1 MIKARILVVE
11 DEAIVAMETAKSLQ
25 NLGYE
30 VIATVNS
37 GDDAIKIAE
46 DENPD
51 IILMDIRIQGDKDG
65 IETADII
72 RHQYGIP
79 VIYTTAYSDDE
90 RIERAKQTIPFGY
103 IIKPT
108 QERDLKVT
116 LEMAMY
122 VSKIEAER
130 VKANLKLK
138 ESEKQLKERLKELTC
153 VYKIASLIEKFGNDI
168 ENILKGTVEIIPS
181 SWQYPEITK
190 AKVIVEE
197 YEYVTEGYAHSNWN
211 QKSNILINGTKAG
224 YVEVCYLEEK
234 PVIDEG
240 AFLKEERM
248 LIDAIAERLGRACE
262 RVRIAD
268 QLKTEQEALKNKN
281 IALSEMLA
289 KINEEKQDI
298 KDSINSNV
306 EKILLPIIYDL
317 ENQLPTGNQKSLQLL
332 KNSLVEIT
340 SPFINKI
347 SNAVLSLTPTELQIC
362 NMIKSGLKTKAI
374 SQLRHI
380 SPSTV
385 NRHRERIRKKLG
397 ITNEDIN
404 LATYLMS
411 ISSN

>member
-1 MIKARILVVE
+1 MSKARVLVVE

-30 VIATVNS
+30 VISTVNS
-37 GDDAIKIAE
+37 GDVAIKKAE

-65 IETADII
+65 IETAEII
-72 RHQYGIP
+72 RNKYGIP

-116 LEMAMY
+116 LEMALY
-122 VSKIEAER
+122 VSRVELER
-130 VKANLKLK
+130 IKTNLKLK
-138 ESEKQLKERLKELTC
+138 ESEKQLKERLKELSC
-153 VYKIASLIEKFGNDI
+153 MYQIASLIERFGNDI
-168 ENILKGTVEIIPS
+168 EKILKGTLEIIPS

-190 AKVIVEE
+190 AKVMVEG
-197 YEYVTEGYAHSNWN
+197 YEYMTEGYTDSNWN
-211 QKSNILINGTKAG
+211 QKSDILINGSKAG
-224 YVEVCYLEEK
+224 YIEVCYLEEK
-234 PVIDEG
+234 PEIDEG
-240 AFLKEERM
+240 AFLKEERL

-262 RVRIAD
+262 RVGIAD

-281 IALSEMLA
+281 IALHEVLS

-298 KDSINSNV
+298 KNSINSNV
-306 EKILLPIIYDL
+306 DKIILPIIYDL
-317 ENQLPTGNQKSLQLL
+317 ENQFPQGNQKNLQLL
-332 KNSLVEIT
+332 KSSLTEIT

-362 NMIKSGLKTKAI
+362 NMIKSGLKTKEI
-374 SQLRHI
+374 SKLRHI
-380 SPSTV
+380 SSSTV

-411 ISSN
+411 IS

>member
-1 MIKARILVVE
+1 MSKARVLVVE

-30 VIATVNS
+30 VISTVNS
-37 GDDAIKIAE
+37 GDVAIKKAE

-65 IETADII
+65 IETAEII
-72 RHQYGIP
+72 RNKYGIP

-116 LEMAMY
+116 LEMALY
-122 VSKIEAER
+122 VSRVESER
-130 VKANLKLK
+130 IKTNLKLK
-138 ESEKQLKERLKELTC
+138 ESEKQLKERLKELSC
-153 VYKIASLIEKFGNDI
+153 MYQIASLIERFGNDI
-168 ENILKGTVEIIPS
+168 EKILKGTLEIIPS

-190 AKVIVEE
+190 AKVMVEG
-197 YEYVTEGYAHSNWN
+197 YEYMTEGYTDSNWN
-211 QKSNILINGTKAG
+211 QKSDILINGSKAG
-224 YVEVCYLEEK
+224 YIEVCYLEEK
-234 PVIDEG
+234 LEIDEDV
-240 AFLKEERM
+240 FLKEERL

-262 RVRIAD
+262 RVGIAD

-281 IALSEMLA
+281 IALHEVLS

-298 KDSINSNV
+298 KNSINSNV

-317 ENQLPTGNQKSLQLL
+317 ENQFPQGNQKNLQLL
-332 KNSLVEIT
+332 KSSLTEIT

-362 NMIKSGLKTKAI
+362 NMIKSGLKTKEI
-374 SQLRHI
+374 SKLRHI
-380 SPSTV
+380 SSSTV

-411 ISSN
+411 IS

>member
-1 MIKARILVVE
+1 MSKARVLVVE

-30 VIATVNS
+30 VISTVNS
-37 GDDAIKIAE
+37 GDVAIKKAE

-65 IETADII
+65 IETAEII
-72 RHQYGIP
+72 RNKYGIP

-116 LEMAMY
+116 LEMALY
-122 VSKIEAER
+122 VSRVESER
-130 VKANLKLK
+130 IKTNLKLK
-138 ESEKQLKERLKELTC
+138 ESEKQLKERLKELSC
-153 VYKIASLIEKFGNDI
+153 MYQIASLIERFGNDI
-168 ENILKGTVEIIPS
+168 EKILKGTLEIIPS

-190 AKVIVEE
+190 AKVMVEG
-197 YEYVTEGYAHSNWN
+197 YEYMTEGYTDSNWN
-211 QKSNILINGTKAG
+211 QKSDILINGSKAG
-224 YVEVCYLEEK
+224 YIEVCYLEEK
-234 PVIDEG
+234 LEIDEDV
-240 AFLKEERM
+240 FLKEERL

-262 RVRIAD
+262 RVGIAD

-281 IALSEMLA
+281 IALHEVLS

-298 KDSINSNV
+298 KNSINSNV
-306 EKILLPIIYDL
+306 DKIILPIIYDL
-317 ENQLPTGNQKSLQLL
+317 ENQFPQGNQKNLQLL
-332 KNSLVEIT
+332 KSSLTEIT

-362 NMIKSGLKTKAI
+362 NMIKSGLKTKEI
-374 SQLRHI
+374 SKLRHI
-380 SPSTV
+380 SSSTV

-411 ISSN
+411 IS

>member
-1 MIKARILVVE
+1 MSKARVLVVE

-30 VIATVNS
+30 VISTVNS
-37 GDDAIKIAE
+37 GDVAIKKAE

-65 IETADII
+65 IETAEII
-72 RHQYGIP
+72 RNKYGIP

-116 LEMAMY
+116 LEMALY
-122 VSKIEAER
+122 VSRVELER
-130 VKANLKLK
+130 IKTNLKLK
-138 ESEKQLKERLKELTC
+138 ESEKQLKERLKELSC
-153 VYKIASLIEKFGNDI
+153 MYQIASLIERFGNDI
-168 ENILKGTVEIIPS
+168 EKILKGTLEIIPS

-190 AKVIVEE
+190 AKVMVEG
-197 YEYVTEGYAHSNWN
+197 YEYMTEGYTDSNWN
-211 QKSNILINGTKAG
+211 QKSDILINGSKAG
-224 YVEVCYLEEK
+224 YIEVCYLEEK
-234 PVIDEG
+234 LEIDEDV
-240 AFLKEERM
+240 FLKEERL

-262 RVRIAD
+262 RVGIAD

-281 IALSEMLA
+281 IALHEVLS

-298 KDSINSNV
+298 KNSINSNV

-317 ENQLPTGNQKSLQLL
+317 ENQFPQGNQKNLQLL
-332 KNSLVEIT
+332 KSSLTEIT

-362 NMIKSGLKTKAI
+362 NMIKSGLKTKEI
-374 SQLRHI
+374 SKLRHI
-380 SPSTV
+380 SSSTV

-411 ISSN
+411 IS

>member
-1 MIKARILVVE
+1 MSKARVLVVE

-30 VIATVNS
+30 VISTVNS
-37 GDDAIKIAE
+37 GDVAIKKAE

-65 IETADII
+65 IETAEII
-72 RHQYGIP
+72 RNKYGIP

-116 LEMAMY
+116 LEMALY
-122 VSKIEAER
+122 VSRVESER
-130 VKANLKLK
+130 IKTNLKLK
-138 ESEKQLKERLKELTC
+138 ESEKQLKERLKELSC
-153 VYKIASLIEKFGNDI
+153 MYQIASLIERFGNDI
-168 ENILKGTVEIIPS
+168 EKILKGTLEIIPS

-190 AKVIVEE
+190 AKVVVEE
-197 YEYVTEGYAHSNWN
+197 HEYMTEGYTDSKWN
-211 QKSNILINGTKAG
+211 QKSDILINGSKAG
-224 YVEVCYLEEK
+224 YIEVCYLEEK
-234 PVIDEG
+234 LEIDEDV
-240 AFLKEERM
+240 FLKEERL

-262 RVRIAD
+262 RVGIAD

-281 IALSEMLA
+281 IALHEVLS

-298 KDSINSNV
+298 KNSINSNV
-306 EKILLPIIYDL
+306 DKIILPIIYDL
-317 ENQLPTGNQKSLQLL
+317 ENQFPQGNQKNLQLL
-332 KNSLVEIT
+332 KSSLTEIT

-362 NMIKSGLKTKAI
+362 NMIKSGLKTKEI
-374 SQLRHI
+374 SKLRHI
-380 SPSTV
+380 SSSTV

-411 ISSN
+411 IS